1 MMREKLPP
9 PSPEQQEST
18 LQQERVSRRTFLM
31 KLGLLLN
38 GAIGVVIAIPVVRY
52 LLGPVRGANEYRKW
66 VEIGSVDGFKDGETT
81 LVSYINPFTDPWD
94 GETRK
99 IPAYV
104 RRVSATEITV
114 FAINCAHLG
123 CPVRWFAESELF
135 MCPCHG
141 GAYYANGERASG
153 PPPRGLFKY
162 DSKIENGKLLI
173 LAGQLPTLSNQAG
186 LIQEISP
193 CPGTD
198 ASTIG

>member
-9 PSPEQQEST
+9 PNPEQQEAT
-18 LQQERVSRRTFLM
+18 LQRERVSRRTFLM
-31 KLGLLLN
+31 KLGVLLN
-38 GAIGVVIAIPVVRY
+38 GAIGVVLAIPIVGY
-52 LLGPVRGANEYRKW
+52 LLGPVRGANDYRKW
-66 VEIGSVDGFKDGETT
+66 IEIGSVDDFKDGETK
-81 LVSYINPFTDPWD
+81 LVSYINPFTHPWD

-104 RRVSATEITV
+104 RRMSATDITV

-141 GAYYANGERASG
+141 GVYYANGDRASG
-153 PPPRGLFKY
+153 PPPRGMFKY

-173 LAGQLPTLSNQAG
+173 LAGQMPTLSNQA
-186 LIQEISP
+186 
-193 CPGTD
+193 
-198 ASTIG
+198 